1 MLVSVL
7 GDIRVGKTLFTSI
20 LAKYSYGKVYANY
33 HLDIPQYY
41 KLEPTDLFKLPNNCE
56 VFIDEAYT
64 WLEARTSG
72 ADLNKCS
79 SYILFQSGKRTINI
93 YLTAQLFSTVD
104 IRFRHMSNIIVEVY
118 KYEDEELFEYNF
130 YERVRGELIFR
141 NTWYLPFNEA
151 EKYYDIYDTLE
162 IVEPHTMKN
171 LETKLIMSD
180 GKKLFKKAKEI
191 AKLLKPE
198 LDKSDKK
205 NKYTHDAIKFELLKE
220 DISLNYEKFVY
231 LVLHHKNK
239 DKMLAIV

>member
-33 HLDIPQYY
+33 KLDIPQYY

-93 YLTAQLFSTVD
+93 YLTAQLF
-104 IRFRHMSNIIVEVY
+104 
-118 KYEDEELFEYNF
+118 
-130 YERVRGELIFR
+130 
-141 NTWYLPFNEA
+141 
-151 EKYYDIYDTLE
+151 LE
-162 IVEPHTMKN
+162 
-171 LETKLIMSD
+171 
-180 GKKLFKKAKEI
+180 
-191 AKLLKPE
+191 
-198 LDKSDKK
+198 
-205 NKYTHDAIKFELLKE
+205 
-220 DISLNYEKFVY
+220 
-231 LVLHHKNK
+231 
-239 DKMLAIV
+239 